1 MSISKIISTADAVSV
16 IASGDVVASSGWG
29 GHGVA
34 EDVLVAL
41 EQRFLDTGEPRDLTL
56 VWAGGQGD
64 MQGAGL
70 DHLGHEG
77 LLARTIG
84 GHYGLVPKIAALAM
98 DNKVAAYNLP
108 EGVLLDLYQASAS
121 GAPGVLS
128 TVGIGTFVDPRIE
141 GGKVNE
147 AASDD
152 LLEVT
157 HRSGEEW
164 LLYHGIPIDIAII
177 RGTTADAL
185 GNVTTEKEAVSLEIL
200 ELAMAAKA
208 SDGYVICQVERV
220 AEPGSL
226 DSRAVRVPG
235 FLVDAVVV
243 AEPGRH
249 MQTFGTQYNPAV
261 SGEIRVPVDSL
272 PPLDLDARTVVARR
286 GALELSA
293 DSVVNVGLGLPEI
306 VGRVAAEEGVQDL
319 VTLTIDTGV
328 IGGVP
333 LSGLDF
339 GASINREALIDH
351 AASFDFIDGGGL
363 DAVFLGVAECDA
375 NGDVNASRFA
385 GRITG
390 CGGAINLTQR
400 TRNVVFLTP
409 FTSGGLDTRVGDGHL
424 EIVTEGRFC
433 KFVDK
438 VGQITFS
445 ADVARSRGQHITYIT
460 ERCVMTL
467 CDRGLELI
475 EVAPGID
482 VDKDILSLLPFEPK
496 VDALQPM
503 PSELFMAAPIGLRA
517 HMLELHVSERLT
529 YEPTSNTVFI
539 DFSGMHVRTPA
550 DVEEIVADVDRVL
563 GAVGTRVNAVINY
576 DRFSLDEAAISAYA
590 DAVRYVEETYYIPGG
605 AQRHTT
611 NAFMRLKL
619 GRELA
624 KRSLDPRLDLID
636 ES

>member
-1 MSISKIISTADAVSV
+1 MSISKIISTEDAVSV
-16 IASGDVVASSGWG
+16 VASGDVIASSGWG

-34 EDVLVAL
+34 EEVLIEL
-41 EQRFLDTGEPRDLTL
+41 EKRFLDTGEPRDLTL

-64 MQGAGL
+64 MKGAGL

-84 GHYGLVPKIAALAM
+84 GHYGLVPKIAALAI

-108 EGVLLDLYQASAS
+108 EGVLLDLYRASAS
-121 GAPGVLS
+121 GSPGVVS

-141 GGKVNE
+141 GGKVNG
-147 AASDD
+147 AAVDD
-152 LLEVT
+152 LVEVT
-157 HRSGEEW
+157 HRNGEDW
-164 LLYHGIPIDIAII
+164 LLYHGVSIDIAII

-185 GNVTTEKEAVSLEIL
+185 GNITTEKEAVSLEIL

-208 SDGYVICQVERV
+208 SNGYVICQVERV

-243 AEPGRH
+243 AEPGHH

-261 SGEIRVPVDSL
+261 SGEIKVPVASL

-319 VTLTIDTGV
+319 VTFTIDTGV

-339 GASINREALIDH
+339 GASINRDALIDH

-375 NGDVNASRFA
+375 HGDVNASRFA

-400 TRNVVFLTP
+400 TQNVVFMTP
-409 FTSGGLDTRVGDGHL
+409 FTSGGLETRIGNGHL
-424 EIVTEGRFC
+424 EIVSEGRFC
-433 KFVDK
+433 KFVDR
-438 VGQITFS
+438 VGQIMFS
-445 ADVARSRGQHITYIT
+445 ADVARSRGQHITYVT

-467 CDRGLELI
+467 CDEGLELI
-475 EVAPGID
+475 EIAPGID
-482 VDKDILSLLPFEPK
+482 IERDILALLPFEPR
-496 VDALQPM
+496 VVSPTVMA
-503 PSELFMAAPIGLRA
+503 SELFTDEPIGLRKR
-517 HMLELHVSERLT
+517 MLELHVTERLA
-529 YEPTSNTVFI
+529 YEAASNTVFI
-539 DFSGMHVRTPA
+539 DFSGMHVRTPS
-550 DVEEIVADVDRVL
+550 DVDEIVAEVDELLR
-563 GAVGTRVNAVINY
+563 AVGKRVNAVINY
-576 DRFSLDEAAISAYA
+576 DRFQLDEAAVDAYA

-619 GRELA
+619 GRELE
-624 KRSLDPRLDLID
+624 KRSLDPRLDLVD